1 MVVPNWLRMAA
12 PVLVLVVFV
21 ATVIVNGQARYDDG
35 FQKAKAEGDKALAEL
50 REKHASER
58 AQVAQDNLV
67 QYTQQ
72 VTRANQAEE
81 RLVGA
86 QDQIAT
92 LQHQLSERIAHVST
106 QYRPAPGA
114 APVPAPR
121 FVVTCG
127 WLRDYNLALGADL
140 PAPAACRTA
149 SAAEKAAWPAPGSDA
164 ELLESGVSAAD
175 ILAHARDYG
184 AWALTN
190 LVQLNGLLDLHNKE
204 SR

>member
-1 MVVPNWLRMAA
+1 MAVLSWVRA
-12 PVLVLVVFV
+12 GWPVLVIVVL
-21 ATVIVNGQARYDDG
+21 ALAMIVNGQAAYENG
-35 FQKAKAEGDKALAEL
+35 FRKAKAEGDKALAEL
-50 REKHASER
+50 REQYANER

-67 QYTQQ
+67 QYSQQ

-81 RLVGA
+81 RLLGA
-86 QDQIAT
+86 QGQIAS

-127 WLRDYNLALGADL
+127 WLRDYNLTLGADL

-184 AWALTN
+184 AWALSN
-190 LVQLNGLLDLHNKE
+190 LAQLNALLDLYNKE
-204 SR
+204 PR

>member
-1 MVVPNWLRMAA
+1 MAVLSWIRA
-12 PVLVLVVFV
+12 GWPVLVVVV
-21 ATVIVNGQARYDDG
+21 LALAMIVNGQAAYENG
-35 FQKAKAEGDKALAEL
+35 FRKAKAEGDKALAEL
-50 REKHASER
+50 REQYANER
-58 AQVAQDNLV
+58 AQAAQDNLV

-149 SAAEKAAWPAPGSDA
+149 SAAEKAAWPAPGADA

-190 LVQLNGLLDLHNKE
+190 LAQLTALLDLHNKE
-204 SR
+204 PR

>member
-1 MVVPNWLRMAA
+1 MAVLSWLRAFW
-12 PVLVLVVFV
+12 PVLAVGAFTLIL
-21 ATVIVNGQARYDDG
+21 IVNGQGRYDDG
-35 FQKAKAEGDKALAEL
+35 FEKAKVEGDKALADL
-50 REKHASER
+50 REQYANER
-58 AQVAQDNLV
+58 AQVAQDNLL

-81 RLVGA
+81 RLLGA
-86 QDQIAT
+86 QDQIAS

-140 PAPAACRTA
+140 SAPAACRTA
-149 SAAEKAAWPAPGSDA
+149 STAEKAAWPAPGSDA

>member
-1 MVVPNWLRMAA
+1 MAVPSLLRWAW
-12 PVLVLVVFV
+12 PLVLVGLLL
-21 ATVIVNGQARYDDG
+21 AAIVILGKSQYDLG
-35 FQKAKAEGDKALAEL
+35 YSTAKAQGDKALAEV
-50 REKHASER
+50 RDQHAQQS
-58 AQVAQDNLV
+58 AKAAQDNLLE
-67 QYTQQ
+67 YRQQ

-81 RLVGA
+81 RFLGA

-92 LQHQLSERIAHVST
+92 LKQQLSERIAHVST

-140 PAPAACRTA
+140 PAPAACRATTGA
-149 SAAEKAAWPAPGSDA
+149 QEAAWAAPGADA

-184 AWALTN
+184 AWALAN
-190 LVQLNGLLDLHNKE
+190 LAQLNALLDLDNKE
-204 SR
+204 TR